1 MTKYKILFF
10 SVFFIIFITIVAQ
23 QMEIFKQ
30 TQFINDGMT
39 SDIEFNLQGI
49 RGFINTYLNLIT
61 FKVEGFPI
69 ILNVL
74 IFYPIN
80 IMAIY
85 FIAEI
90 VKDIIP
96 FT

>member
-1 MTKYKILFF
+1 
-10 SVFFIIFITIVAQ
+10 
-23 QMEIFKQ
+23 MEIFKQ